1 MGLSA
6 TTAQLEGVSD
16 SENSET
22 SQFTYF
28 PHGVRYTRLIQD
40 ATLRAQAVP
49 CRLRPQRMG
58 SRPTRVDGSV
68 LLDKQRCLG
77 GGHPSRGEVPLQ
89 GTASFG
95 HGRRIPAERPKLLGG
110 GAAVPRHSALL
121 CLAVLPEQQAD
132 LQRMNRR
139 CDDR

>member
-1 MGLSA
+1 MK
-6 TTAQLEGVSD
+6 TSD

-58 SRPTRVDGSV
+58 SRPTR
-68 LLDKQRCLG
+68 
-77 GGHPSRGEVPLQ
+77 E
-89 GTASFG
+89 
-95 HGRRIPAERPKLLGG
+95 
-110 GAAVPRHSALL
+110 
-121 CLAVLPEQQAD
+121 
-132 LQRMNRR
+132 
-139 CDDR
+139 